1 MQEVTIHDKTFEVLI
16 AANDIQQRVA
26 QIAADINENYAE
38 KKPLF
43 LGVLNGAFL
52 FAADLF
58 KNISVPCEISF
69 IRVSSYQGTQSS
81 GKVKS
86 LIGLNMDINN
96 RHIIVIEDIVDTGD
110 TMQYLLAEL
119 AQKNPAS
126 VKLATMVFKPEAL
139 KHPLQPDFIGFTVP
153 PDFLVGYGLDYD
165 GLGRNLNDIF
175 ILKNNA

>member
-1 MQEVTIHDKTFEVLI
+1 MHEVTIHDKTFEILIPANEIQKRVAEI
-16 AANDIQQRVA
+16 AAH
-26 QIAADINENYAE
+26 INENYAD

-58 KNISVPCEISF
+58 KNITAPCEISF

-81 GKVKS
+81 GVVKN
-86 LIGLNMDINN
+86 LIGLNMDISN

-119 AQKNPAS
+119 ALKNPAS

-139 KHPLQPDFIGFTVP
+139 NHPLTPDYVGFTVP
-153 PDFLVGYGLDYD
+153 PKFLVGYGLDYD
-165 GLGRNLNDIF
+165 V
-175 ILKNNA
+175 

>member
-153 PDFLVGYGLDYD
+153 TDFLVGYGLDYD